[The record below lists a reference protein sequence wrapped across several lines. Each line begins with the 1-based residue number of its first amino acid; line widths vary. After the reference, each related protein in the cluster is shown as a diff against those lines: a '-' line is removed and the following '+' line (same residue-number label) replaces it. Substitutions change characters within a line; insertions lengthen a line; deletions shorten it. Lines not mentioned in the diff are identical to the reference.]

1 MVSQFER
8 SSRAALCRELATQDP
23 VNRAVWMAEA
33 DNWSRLSEQK
43 LNGEAR
49 SKSGFVFLASVVYAF
64 GKMST
69 NSNRRAAAADLD

>member
-1 MVSQFER
+1 
-8 SSRAALCRELATQDP
+8 
-23 VNRAVWMAEA
+23 MAEA

-69 NSNRRAAAADLD
+69 NSNRRAAAADLN